1 MYGMQAH
8 GLAKQTKMSYQEA
21 KSYIERYFQRYPSIA
36 GFMEQIVA
44 EAKNKGYVATLLGNR
59 IYVEGINGEGP
70 AARGAERAA
79 INAPMQ
85 GSAADIIKKA
95 MIEVDAY
102 IKTLPEDAVH
112 LTMQVHDE
120 LVFEVK
126 NELVADFSAK
136 IKDIMEHVV
145 TLAVPL
151 EVGIGSAHSWA
162 DAH

>member
-1 MYGMQAH
+1 
-8 GLAKQTKMSYQEA
+8 
-21 KSYIERYFQRYPSIA
+21 
-36 GFMEQIVA
+36 
-44 EAKNKGYVATLLGNR
+44 
-59 IYVEGINGEGP
+59 
-70 AARGAERAA
+70 
-79 INAPMQ
+79 MQ